1 MTIPAP
7 IPPPSRLPK
16 KFAFQVGRDLPGRTS
31 QKKGGVGRTLARNV
45 GIPILSLVLLILIW
59 QVIVVGFHIAPYI
72 APRPMQAFQAITGD
86 WGTLWPLVLGT
97 IRETVYGFVVG
108 ALLGVF
114 LGVVMAKAPFLQRMV
129 YPVLVL
135 SQAVPIIAL
144 AAPLVLILGFSV
156 TPKVVIVAWI
166 VFFPVTVNV
175 LDGLSHVDQD
185 LMNLARVYGA
195 SRWRTFLQIEVPATT
210 TSTFS
215 GLKIGATYAV
225 TGAIIGELAASDG
238 SSLALYQEHAN
249 SNLNTAAVYGTTMLM
264 TAIGISW
271 FLLVVG
277 TEVLVTPWQRR
288 SVARRPL
295 WRRRGSALTAPGTEN

>member
-1 MTIPAP
+1 MST
-7 IPPPSRLPK
+7 
-16 KFAFQVGRDLPGRTS
+16 RDTTGTARRATRGPDSVAR
-31 QKKGGVGRTLARNV
+31 KVARNV
-45 GIPILSLVLLILIW
+45 GVPVLSIVLLLALW
-59 QVIVVGFHIAPYI
+59 QGIVVYFHVAPYI
-72 APRPMQAFQAITGD
+72 APRPRQAVLAVTQN
-86 WGTLWPLVLGT
+86 WSTLWPLVLGT

-108 ALLGVF
+108 AALGIGLGVI
-114 LGVVMAKAPFLQRMV
+114 MAKVPFLQRLV

-185 LMNLARVYGA
+185 LVNLARVYGA
-195 SRWRTFLQIEVPATT
+195 PRWRTFIQIEIPATAT
-210 TSTFS
+210 PLFS

-249 SNLNTAAVYGTTMLM
+249 TNLNTAAVYGTTMLM
-264 TAIGISW
+264 TVIGISW

-277 TEVLVTPWQRR
+277 AEVFATPWQRR
-288 SVARRPL
+288 TVARRR
-295 WRRRGSALTAPGTEN
+295 WRRADRSDQEPAR

>member
-1 MTIPAP
+1 MSAP
-7 IPPPSRLPK
+7 TPGESARGSR
-16 KFAFQVGRDLPGRTS
+16 A
-31 QKKGGVGRTLARNV
+31 GVGRAGRTVARNV
-45 GIPILSLVLLILIW
+45 GIPLLSIVLLLALW
-59 QVIVVGFHIAPYI
+59 QGIVVVFHVAPYI
-72 APRPMQAFQAITGD
+72 APRPRQAILAVTQN
-86 WGTLWPLVLGT
+86 WSVLWPLTLGT
-97 IRETVYGFVVG
+97 IRETVYGFVTG
-108 ALLGVF
+108 AALGLT
-114 LGVVMAKAPFLQRMV
+114 LGVVMAKVPVLQRLV

-156 TPKVVIVAWI
+156 APKVVIVAWI

-185 LMNLARVYGA
+185 LINLARVFGA
-195 SRWRTFLQIEVPATT
+195 PRWRTFLQIEIPATT
-210 TSTFS
+210 TPLFS

-264 TAIGISW
+264 TVIGISW

-277 TEVLVTPWQRR
+277 AEVWATPWQRR
-288 SVARRPL
+288 SVARRR
-295 WRRRGSALTAPGTEN
+295 WRRRS

>member
-1 MTIPAP
+1 M
-7 IPPPSRLPK
+7 RK
-16 KFAFQVGRDLPGRTS
+16 VG
-31 QKKGGVGRTLARNV
+31 RNV
-45 GIPILSLVLLILIW
+45 GIPVLSLLALLLLW
-59 QVIVVGFHIAPYI
+59 QAIVVVFHVAPYI
-72 APRPMQAFQAITGD
+72 APRPWQAIASVTQN
-86 WGTLWPLVLGT
+86 WSTLWPLVLGT
-97 IRETVYGFVVG
+97 IRETVYGFVCG
-108 ALLGVF
+108 ALLGLF
-114 LGVVMAKAPFLQRMV
+114 LGVIMAKVPVLQRSV

-156 TPKVVIVAWI
+156 APKVIIVAWI

-185 LMNLARVYGA
+185 LVNLARVYGA
-195 SRWRTFLQIEVPATT
+195 SRWRTFVQIEIPASATPL
-210 TSTFS
+210 FS

-249 SNLNTAAVYGTTMLM
+249 SNLNTAAVYGTTMVM

-277 TEVLVTPWQRR
+277 SEVLFTPWQRR
-288 SVARRPL
+288 SVARRSL
-295 WRRRGSALTAPGTEN
+295 WRRNEALAAPRARR

>member
-1 MTIPAP
+1 M
-7 IPPPSRLPK
+7 K
-16 KFAFQVGRDLPGRTS
+16 
-31 QKKGGVGRTLARNV
+31 RTLLRNV
-45 GIPILSLVLLILIW
+45 GIPLLSLVLVMVLW
-59 QVIVVGFHIAPYI
+59 QGIVVFFNVAPYI
-72 APRPMQAFQAITGD
+72 APRPMAAVKAVTQN
-86 WGTLWPLVLGT
+86 WGALWPLVLGT
-97 IRETVYGFVVG
+97 IRETVYGFVCG
-108 ALLGVF
+108 ALLGLS
-114 LGVVMAKAPFLQRMV
+114 LGVIMAKVGVLQRMI

-185 LMNLARVYGA
+185 LVNLARVYGA
-195 SRWRTFLQIEVPATT
+195 SKWRTFIQIEIPASTT
-210 TSTFS
+210 PLFS

-238 SSLALYQEHAN
+238 TSLALYQEHAN

-288 SVARRPL
+288 SIARRPL
-295 WRRRGSALTAPGTEN
+295 FRRRAAVSGPTSQH

>member
-1 MTIPAP
+1 MSASVGPA
-7 IPPPSRLPK
+7 ITARRV
-16 KFAFQVGRDLPGRTS
+16 ARRR
-31 QKKGGVGRTLARNV
+31 GVARTLGRNV
-45 GIPILSLVLLILIW
+45 GIPFGSLVLLGLVW
-59 QVIVVGFHIAPYI
+59 QGIVVGFHIQPYI
-72 APRPMQAFQAITGD
+72 APRPMQAFEAVKGD
-86 WGTLWPLVLGT
+86 WATLWPLVLGT
-97 IRETVYGFVVG
+97 IRETIYGYASG

-114 LGVVMAKAPFLQRMV
+114 LGVVMAKVAFLQRMV

-156 TPKVVIVAWI
+156 VPIVIIVAWI

-175 LDGLSHVDQD
+175 LDGLSHVDRD
-185 LMNLARVYGA
+185 LLNLARVYGA
-195 SRWRTFLQIEVPATT
+195 SRWRTFLQIEIPATT
-210 TSTFS
+210 TSLFS

-225 TGAIIGELAASDG
+225 TGAIIGELVASDG

-277 TEVLVTPWQRR
+277 AEVLMTPWQRR
-288 SVARRPL
+288 SVARAPL
-295 WRRRGSALTAPGTEN
+295 RRARRAGLNAVLTPK

>member
-1 MTIPAP
+1 MSESDTLGSGSA
-7 IPPPSRLPK
+7 R
-16 KFAFQVGRDLPGRTS
+16 GRGPRAGRAWL
-31 QKKGGVGRTLARNV
+31 KVARNV
-45 GIPILSLVLLILIW
+45 GIPLLSIVLLLLVW
-59 QVIVVGFHIAPYI
+59 QGIVVIFHVAPYI
-72 APRPMQAFQAITGD
+72 APRPRQAILAVTQN
-86 WGTLWPLVLGT
+86 WSVLWPLTLGT
-97 IRETVYGFVVG
+97 IRETVYGFVTG
-108 ALLGVF
+108 AALGLT
-114 LGVVMAKAPFLQRMV
+114 LGVVMAKIPVLQRLV

-156 TPKVVIVAWI
+156 APKVVIVAWI

-175 LDGLSHVDQD
+175 LDGLSHVDRD
-185 LMNLARVYGA
+185 LINLARVFGA
-195 SRWRTFLQIEVPATT
+195 PRWRTFLQIEIPATT
-210 TSTFS
+210 TPLFS

-264 TAIGISW
+264 TVIGISW

-277 TEVLVTPWQRR
+277 AEVWATPWQRR
-288 SVARRPL
+288 SVARRHW
-295 WRRRGSALTAPGTEN
+295 WRRS

>member
-1 MTIPAP
+1 MSGFVRPAAP
-7 IPPPSRLPK
+7 RR
-16 KFAFQVGRDLPGRTS
+16 RDRATPESVTR
-31 QKKGGVGRTLARNV
+31 KVARNV
-45 GIPILSLVLLILIW
+45 GVPLLSIVLLLALW
-59 QVIVVGFHIAPYI
+59 QGIVVYFHVAPYI
-72 APRPMQAFQAITGD
+72 APRPRQAVLAVTQN
-86 WGTLWPLVLGT
+86 WSTLWPLVLGT
-97 IRETVYGFVVG
+97 IRETVYGFIAG
-108 ALLGVF
+108 AALGIGLGVI
-114 LGVVMAKAPFLQRMV
+114 MAKVPVLQRLV

-185 LMNLARVYGA
+185 LVNLARVYGA
-195 SRWRTFLQIEVPATT
+195 PRWRTFIQIEIPATAT
-210 TSTFS
+210 PLFS

-249 SNLNTAAVYGTTMLM
+249 TNLNTAAVYGTTMLM
-264 TAIGISW
+264 TVIGISW

-277 TEVLVTPWQRR
+277 AEVFATPWQRR
-288 SVARRPL
+288 TVARR
-295 WRRRGSALTAPGTEN
+295 WRRGDRSEDEPAR

>member
-1 MTIPAP
+1 MSSGPG
-7 IPPPSRLPK
+7 LD
-16 KFAFQVGRDLPGRTS
+16 VGRQRARRLGTES
-31 QKKGGVGRTLARNV
+31 AAGKVARNV
-45 GIPILSLVLLILIW
+45 GIPLLSIVLLLVVW
-59 QVIVVGFHIAPYI
+59 QAVVVVFHVAPYI
-72 APRPMQAFQAITGD
+72 APRPRQAILAVTQN
-86 WGTLWPLVLGT
+86 WSTLWPLVLGT
-97 IRETVYGFVVG
+97 IRETVYGFVIG
-108 ALLGVF
+108 AALGLSLGVI
-114 LGVVMAKAPFLQRMV
+114 MAKVPVLQRLV

-185 LMNLARVYGA
+185 LLNLARVYGA
-195 SRWRTFLQIEVPATT
+195 PRWRTFLQIEIPATAT
-210 TSTFS
+210 PLFS

-249 SNLNTAAVYGTTMLM
+249 SNLNTAAVYGTTMVM

-277 TEVLVTPWQRR
+277 AEIYATPWQRR
-288 SVARRPL
+288 TVARRT
-295 WRRRGSALTAPGTEN
+295 WRHRDPDGPNR

>member
-1 MTIPAP
+1 MSDITAP
-7 IPPPSRLPK
+7 R
-16 KFAFQVGRDLPGRTS
+16 AARRAGRSSDERVAR
-31 QKKGGVGRTLARNV
+31 KVARNV
-45 GIPILSLVLLILIW
+45 GVPVLSIVLLFALW
-59 QVIVVGFHIAPYI
+59 QGIVVVFHVAPYI
-72 APRPMQAFQAITGD
+72 APRPRQAILAVTQN
-86 WGTLWPLVLGT
+86 WSTLWPLVLGT
-97 IRETVYGFVVG
+97 IRETVYGFIAG
-108 ALLGVF
+108 AVLGVG
-114 LGVVMAKAPFLQRMV
+114 LGVIMAKVPVLQRLV

-185 LMNLARVYGA
+185 LVNLARVYGA
-195 SRWRTFLQIEVPATT
+195 PRWRTFIQIEIPATAT
-210 TSTFS
+210 PLFS

-249 SNLNTAAVYGTTMLM
+249 TNLNTAAVYGTTMLM
-264 TAIGISW
+264 TVIGISW

-277 TEVLVTPWQRR
+277 AEVFATPWQRR
-288 SVARRPL
+288 TVARRG
-295 WRRRGSALTAPGTEN
+295 WRRGDRLEDEPAH

>member
-1 MTIPAP
+1 MSGFVRPAAP
-7 IPPPSRLPK
+7 RR
-16 KFAFQVGRDLPGRTS
+16 RDRATPESVTRM
-31 QKKGGVGRTLARNV
+31 VARNV
-45 GIPILSLVLLILIW
+45 GVPLLSIALLFALW
-59 QVIVVGFHIAPYI
+59 QGIVVYFHVAPYI
-72 APRPMQAFQAITGD
+72 APRPRQAVLAVTQN
-86 WGTLWPLVLGT
+86 WSTLWPLVLGT
-97 IRETVYGFVVG
+97 IRETVYGFIAG
-108 ALLGVF
+108 AALGVG
-114 LGVVMAKAPFLQRMV
+114 LGVIMAKVPVLQRLV

-185 LMNLARVYGA
+185 LVNLARVYGA
-195 SRWRTFLQIEVPATT
+195 PRWRTFIQIEIPATAT
-210 TSTFS
+210 PLFS

-249 SNLNTAAVYGTTMLM
+249 TNLNTAAVYGTTMLM
-264 TAIGISW
+264 TVIGISW

-277 TEVLVTPWQRR
+277 AEVFATPWQRR
-288 SVARRPL
+288 TVARR
-295 WRRRGSALTAPGTEN
+295 WRRADRSENEPAR

>member
-1 MTIPAP
+1 MSDTNLASAP
-7 IPPPSRLPK
+7 RRANRSSESVARK
-16 KFAFQVGRDLPGRTS
+16 V
-31 QKKGGVGRTLARNV
+31 ARNV
-45 GIPILSLVLLILIW
+45 GVPVLSIVLLLAVW
-59 QVIVVGFHIAPYI
+59 QAIVVGFHVAPYI
-72 APRPMQAFQAITGD
+72 APRPRQAILAVTQN
-86 WGTLWPLVLGT
+86 WSTLWPLVLGT
-97 IRETVYGFVVG
+97 IRETVYGFVAG
-108 ALLGVF
+108 ATLGISLGVI
-114 LGVVMAKAPFLQRMV
+114 MAKVPVLQRLV

-185 LMNLARVYGA
+185 LVNLARVYGA
-195 SRWRTFLQIEVPATT
+195 PRWRTFVQIEIPATAT
-210 TSTFS
+210 PLFS

-249 SNLNTAAVYGTTMLM
+249 TNLNTAAVYGTTMLM
-264 TAIGISW
+264 TVIGISW

-277 TEVLVTPWQRR
+277 AEVFATPWQRR
-288 SVARRPL
+288 TVARRS
-295 WRRRGSALTAPGTEN
+295 WRRVADQSEDDSAR

>member
-1 MTIPAP
+1 MSARSN
-7 IPPPSRLPK
+7 PPSRPRPTKRFL
-16 KFAFQVGRDLPGRTS
+16 FQVGSDAGRAPTGAKRGIGRT
-31 QKKGGVGRTLARNV
+31 VARNV
-45 GIPILSLVLLILIW
+45 GIPVLSLVLLMVLW
-59 QVIVVGFHIAPYI
+59 QGIVVGFHIAPYI
-72 APRPMQAFQAITGD
+72 APRPLQAFQAITGD
-86 WGTLWPLVLGT
+86 WSTLWPLVLGT
-97 IRETVYGFVVG
+97 IRETVYGFAVG
-108 ALLGVF
+108 ALLGLF
-114 LGVVMAKAPFLQRMV
+114 LGVIMARVPFLQRML

-185 LMNLARVYGA
+185 LMNLAKVYGA
-195 SRWRTFLQIEVPATT
+195 PRWRAFLQIEIPASA
-210 TSTFS
+210 TSIFS

-277 TEVLVTPWQRR
+277 TEVLLTPWQRR
-288 SVARRPL
+288 SVARKPL
-295 WRRRGSALTAPGTEN
+295 FRHRQSALTPVGAEN

>member
-1 MTIPAP
+1 MTDVTAP
-7 IPPPSRLPK
+7 GVARR
-16 KFAFQVGRDLPGRTS
+16 AGRSSDERVAR
-31 QKKGGVGRTLARNV
+31 KVARNV
-45 GIPILSLVLLILIW
+45 GVPVLSIVLLFALW
-59 QVIVVGFHIAPYI
+59 QGIVVIFHVAPYI
-72 APRPMQAFQAITGD
+72 APRPRQAILAVTQN
-86 WGTLWPLVLGT
+86 WSTLWPLVLGT
-97 IRETVYGFVVG
+97 IRETVYGFIAG
-108 ALLGVF
+108 AVLGVG
-114 LGVVMAKAPFLQRMV
+114 LGVIMAKVPVLQRLV

-185 LMNLARVYGA
+185 LVNLARVYGA
-195 SRWRTFLQIEVPATT
+195 PRWRTFIQIEIPATAT
-210 TSTFS
+210 PLFS

-249 SNLNTAAVYGTTMLM
+249 TNLNTAAVYGTTMLM
-264 TAIGISW
+264 TVIGISW

-277 TEVLVTPWQRR
+277 AEVFATPWQRR
-288 SVARRPL
+288 TVARRG
-295 WRRRGSALTAPGTEN
+295 WRRGDRLEDEPAH

>member
-1 MTIPAP
+1 MSVAGAGGFGLGR
-7 IPPPSRLPK
+7 SRPRRATERVSRK
-16 KFAFQVGRDLPGRTS
+16 V
-31 QKKGGVGRTLARNV
+31 ARNV
-45 GIPILSLVLLILIW
+45 GVPLLSMVLLLAVW
-59 QVIVVGFHIAPYI
+59 QGIVVVFHVAPYI
-72 APRPMQAFQAITGD
+72 APRPRAAILAVTQN
-86 WGTLWPLVLGT
+86 WSTLWPLVLGT
-97 IRETVYGFVVG
+97 IRETVYGFIIG
-108 ALLGVF
+108 AALGLSLGVI
-114 LGVVMAKAPFLQRMV
+114 MAKVPVLQRLV

-185 LMNLARVYGA
+185 LLNLARVYGA
-195 SRWRTFLQIEVPATT
+195 PRWRTFLQIEIPATAT
-210 TSTFS
+210 PLFS

-277 TEVLVTPWQRR
+277 AEVYATPWQRR
-288 SVARRPL
+288 TVARRS
-295 WRRRGSALTAPGTEN
+295 WRRVRDEIDA

>member
-1 MTIPAP
+1 V
-7 IPPPSRLPK
+7 R
-16 KFAFQVGRDLPGRTS
+16 
-31 QKKGGVGRTLARNV
+31 RTLLRNV
-45 GIPILSLVLLILIW
+45 GVPLLSLGLLIALW
-59 QVIVVGFHIAPYI
+59 QAIVVVFNVAPYI
-72 APRPMQAFQAITGD
+72 APRPYQALMAVTQN
-86 WGTLWPLVLGT
+86 WSLLWPLVLGT

-108 ALLGVF
+108 GLLGLG
-114 LGVVMAKAPFLQRMV
+114 LGVIMAKVPILQRSV

-144 AAPLVLILGFSV
+144 AAPLVLILGFGV
-156 TPKVVIVAWI
+156 TPKIVIVSWI

-175 LDGLSHVDQD
+175 VDGLSHVDQD
-185 LMNLARVYGA
+185 LVSLARVYGA
-195 SRWRTFLQIEVPATT
+195 SKWRTFIQIEIPASTT
-210 TSTFS
+210 PIFS

-225 TGAIIGELAASDG
+225 TGAIIGELATGGG
-238 SSLALYQEHAN
+238 SSLAIYQEHAN
-249 SNLNTAAVYGTTMLM
+249 SNLNTAAVYGTTIVM

-295 WRRRGSALTAPGTEN
+295 LRRRATG

>member
-1 MTIPAP
+1 MIRK
-7 IPPPSRLPK
+7 SL
-16 KFAFQVGRDLPGRTS
+16 
-31 QKKGGVGRTLARNV
+31 RNV
-45 GIPILSLVLLILIW
+45 GIPLGSLLGLLLVW
-59 QVIVVGFHIAPYI
+59 QAVVVFFHVAPYI
-72 APRPMQAFQAITGD
+72 APRPWQAILSVTQN

-97 IRETVYGFVVG
+97 IRETVYGFACG
-108 ALLGVF
+108 AALGLGLGVI
-114 LGVVMAKAPFLQRMV
+114 MAKVPVLQRAV

-156 TPKVVIVAWI
+156 TPKVIIVAWI
-166 VFFPVTVNV
+166 VFFPVAVNA

-185 LMNLARVYGA
+185 LVNLARVYGA
-195 SRWRTFLQIEVPATT
+195 SRRRTFLLIEIPASA
-210 TSTFS
+210 TSLFS

-249 SNLNTAAVYGTTMLM
+249 SNLNTAAVYGTTMVM

-277 TEVLVTPWQRR
+277 AEVLLTPWQRR
-288 SVARRPL
+288 SVARRQWWP
-295 WRRRGSALTAPGTEN
+295 RRGHALAPHRAHH